1 MGSPATFDTMSPRP
15 SKSSRSK
22 RSKTDSV
29 PRPRNRRVQ
38 ADDAI
43 AEEKVLSKS
52 KGAKSRAKTSGK
64 RSASDRKEQR
74 KLEREARIAER
85 QANRQE
91 RKARWEERMAWS
103 KDPRVKQVT
112 GILALGGGAFMLL
125 AGLSAILTGGDD
137 IRFILSEAQPGAGS
151 YRNLLGALGA
161 KWAFAFM
168 RGGFGIAAPF
178 YGAWLV
184 MAGWAQL
191 APDRAWDLGRG
202 FRNVLAASILLPWSA
217 GLLTLSFDVETG
229 LVTGWGGDHLVGAV
243 GLWLTQWSRFTLG
256 VLGSIL
262 TIVSGYAIWA
272 IFHPGISGQIKDFF
286 ARDFTEEVDVEC
298 EEDEALGEEALP
310 SSNRRKSAREMADEE
325 ESDVNALEPKE
336 GKRET
341 EDPAHRHAAA
351 DAPFDLDGAVPVGTS
366 SVGTKAE
373 LEEVQ
378 PVQEAETE
386 KPVATPAQA
395 EESSPEPDESTPLEV
410 EVAQEENALT
420 EDEIDTRVQAFG
432 EYDPTLELSRYELPN
447 IDLLATHGSGKTE
460 VSHEELEENKK
471 RIEDTLSN
479 YGIEIA
485 SIKASIGPTVTLYEL
500 VPAPGVRIS
509 KIKNLEDDIALSLAA
524 LGIRIIAP
532 IPGRGTIG
540 IEVPNSNPDVVSMR
554 SLIASDKF
562 QNSDAALPIA
572 IGKTISNETYV
583 FDLAKMP
590 HMLMAG
596 ATGQGKSV
604 GLNAMLVSLLYKK
617 HPSQLKFV
625 LVDPKKVELTL
636 FNHIERHYLAK
647 LPDSEEAIITDNT
660 QVVRTIKS
668 LCLEMD
674 QRYELLKNAQCRNLK
689 EYNAK
694 FVRRKLNPEEGHRY
708 LPYIVLV
715 IDEFADLIMTAGKEV
730 EMPIARLAQLARAIG
745 IHLIIA
751 TQRPSVNIITGTI
764 KANFPGRVAF
774 RVTSKVDSRT
784 ILDAGGADQLIGRGD
799 MLLSTGNDL
808 IRLQCGFV
816 DTPEVEAITDFIGS
830 QRGYPDALILPEVPD
845 EHSEQM
851 GDIAAEERDSMFHEA
866 ARILVLHQQGSTSL
880 LQRKLKLGYNR
891 AGRLVD
897 QLEAAGVI
905 GPFEGSKARKVL
917 VPDEASLE
925 QLLRGSSSDDMP
937 ST

>member
-1 MGSPATFDTMSPRP
+1 MSRRAATSRKSRN
-15 SKSSRSK
+15 SKAK
-22 RSKTDSV
+22 AA
-29 PRPRNRRVQ
+29 PRNRRLDEVEL
-38 ADDAI
+38 ATAS
-43 AEEKVLSKS
+43 KVASKT
-52 KGAKSRAKTSGK
+52 KGAKGKKSGAKDGMT
-64 RSASDRKEQR
+64 RREQR
-74 KLEREARIAER
+74 KEERRIRQEERLAAREARREAWR
-85 QANRQE
+85 
-91 RKARWEERMAWS
+91 ERMAWTR
-103 KDPRVKQVT
+103 DPRLKQAV
-112 GILALGGGAFMLL
+112 GILALASGGFMVL
-125 AGLSAILTGGDD
+125 AGVSAVLTGAAD
-137 IRFILSEAQPGAGS
+137 IRLIQGAAAPGEGS
-151 YRNLLGALGA
+151 YANLLGALGA
-161 KWAFAFM
+161 RWAFVFM
-168 RGGFGIAAPF
+168 RGGFGVAAPLF
-178 YGAWLV
+178 GAWLFA
-184 MAGWAQL
+184 AGLRQL
-191 APDRAWDLGRG
+191 APERMPHPGRA
-202 FRNVLAASILLPWSA
+202 FRSVLVAALLLPWA
-217 GLLTLSFDVETG
+217 MGLITLSFDAETG
-229 LVTGWGGDHLVGAV
+229 LVTGWGNDHLVGAV
-243 GLWLTQWSRFTLG
+243 GLWMTQWSRFALG
-256 VLGSIL
+256 LAGSVLAL
-262 TIVSGYAIWA
+262 VAAFALWAVAHPNVSRGLLE
-272 IFHPGISGQIKDFF
+272 FF
-286 ARDFTEEVDVEC
+286 ARAEEPEDGVAQEDASDDGVPEDADTLGETEDESEETAVGEEWDPYMEPERMPATDSEATP
-298 EEDEALGEEALP
+298 EEDE
-310 SSNRRKSAREMADEE
+310 
-325 ESDVNALEPKE
+325 
-336 GKRET
+336 
-341 EDPAHRHAAA
+341 
-351 DAPFDLDGAVPVGTS
+351 DGR
-366 SVGTKAE
+366 
-373 LEEVQ
+373 EVQ
-378 PVQEAETE
+378 GVVPEVAIEPARPSPDPVAPVIPSEPAPEAEPE
-386 KPVATPAQA
+386 SGAT
-395 EESSPEPDESTPLEV
+395 LEV
-410 EVAQEENALT
+410 EEATEEASLT
-420 EDEIDTRVQAFG
+420 EDEIDAKVQAFG
-432 EYDPTLELSRYELPN
+432 EYDPTLELSRFELPN
-447 IDLLATHGSGKTE
+447 IDLLAAHGSGKTE
-460 VSHEELEENKK
+460 VSQEELEANKQ
-471 RIEDTLSN
+471 RIEDTLRN

-647 LPDSEEAIITDNT
+647 LPDTEEAIITDNS

-694 FVRRKLNPEEGHRY
+694 FVRRKLNPENGHRY

-830 QRGYPDALILPEVPD
+830 QRGYPEALMLPEVPD

-851 GDIAAEERDSMFHEA
+851 ADIANEERDSMFEEA

-897 QLEAAGVI
+897 QLEAAGII

-917 VPDEASLE
+917 IPDEASLE
-925 QLLRGSSSDDMP
+925 QLLRGSGSEEE
-937 ST
+937 TTA

>member
-1 MGSPATFDTMSPRP
+1 MEERDA
-15 SKSSRSK
+15 
-22 RSKTDSV
+22 
-29 PRPRNRRVQ
+29 RR
-38 ADDAI
+38 A
-43 AEEKVLSKS
+43 
-52 KGAKSRAKTSGK
+52 
-64 RSASDRKEQR
+64 
-74 KLEREARIAER
+74 
-85 QANRQE
+85 E
-91 RKARWEERMAWS
+91 RKAVWQERTAWLR
-103 KDPRVKQVT
+103 DPRVRQT
-112 GILALGGGAFMLL
+112 GGVLCVAAGSFIL
-125 AGLSAILTGGDD
+125 LSGVSAMLTGAED
-137 IRFILSEAQPGAGS
+137 IRFIQSGTEAGEGS
-151 YRNLLGALGA
+151 FRNFLGALGA
-161 KWAFAFM
+161 RWAFTFM
-168 RGGFGIAAPF
+168 RGGFGIAAPLF
-178 YGAWLV
+178 GAWCLAAGV
-184 MAGWAQL
+184 KLMAPERMPHIG
-191 APDRAWDLGRG
+191 RAL
-202 FRNVLAASILLPWSA
+202 RNVCVAAVLLPWTV
-217 GLLTLSFDVETG
+217 GLLTLSFDAETG
-229 LVTGWGGDHLVGAV
+229 LISGWGNDHLVGAV
-243 GLWLTQWSRFTLG
+243 GLWMTQWSRFALG
-256 VLGSIL
+256 VTGSVL
-262 TIVSGYAIWA
+262 VMAASYAIWA
-272 IFHPGISGQIKDFF
+272 IAHPSVSVGLREFF
-286 ARDFTEEVDVEC
+286 ARDSAWEEEEEAF
-298 EEDEALGEEALP
+298 EEDGAEEIGAGHQEDQTLRQTVSTETTTSVEEQVQGTTDQDGWDPYLDPSRIPVSPDSGEEP
-310 SSNRRKSAREMADEE
+310 QPKKPHARP
-325 ESDVNALEPKE
+325 VVEPE
-336 GKRET
+336 NT
-341 EDPAHRHAAA
+341 DP
-351 DAPFDLDGAVPVGTS
+351 V
-366 SVGTKAE
+366 
-373 LEEVQ
+373 VQ
-378 PVQEAETE
+378 V
-386 KPVATPAQA
+386 
-395 EESSPEPDESTPLEV
+395 PEPAPEVEQEEPNPPTPETGSAVLEV
-410 EVAQEENALT
+410 EVAAEEAALT
-420 EDEIDTRVQAFG
+420 EDEIDAKVQAFG
-432 EYDPTLELSRYELPN
+432 EYDPTLDLSHYELPN
-447 IDLLATHGSGKTE
+447 IDLLASHGSGKTE
-460 VSHEELEENKK
+460 VSHEELEANKK
-471 RIEDTLSN
+471 RIEDTLRN

-647 LPDSEEAIITDNT
+647 LPDTEEAIITDNS

-694 FVRRKLNPEEGHRY
+694 FVRRKLNPENGHRY

-851 GDIAAEERDSMFHEA
+851 ADIAGEERDSLFEEA
-866 ARILVLHQQGSTSL
+866 AKILVLHQQGSTSL

-897 QLEAAGVI
+897 QLEAAGII

-917 VPDEASLE
+917 VPDEMTLE
-925 QLLRGSSSDDMP
+925 QLLRGSGSEHEISD
-937 ST
+937 

>member
-1 MGSPATFDTMSPRP
+1 MSQRAA
-15 SKSSRSK
+15 
-22 RSKTDSV
+22 V
-29 PRPRNRRVQ
+29 PRKSRKSKAKAAPRNRRL
-38 ADDAI
+38 DDAELSS
-43 AEEKVLSKS
+43 AAKVASKPTRKKKAGAASGRKSGPS
-52 KGAKSRAKTSGK
+52 K
-64 RSASDRKEQR
+64 KEQR
-74 KLEREARIAER
+74 AEERRIRMEERNARREERRAQWAER
-85 QANRQE
+85 T
-91 RKARWEERMAWS
+91 AWMR
-103 KDPRVKQVT
+103 DPRVKQTV
-112 GILALGGGAFMLL
+112 GIACAALGGFMVL
-125 AGLSAILTGGDD
+125 AGVSAVLTGAED
-137 IRFILSEAQPGAGS
+137 IRIIQSGTLPGEGS
-151 YRNLLGALGA
+151 YHNLLGALGA
-161 KWAFAFM
+161 RWAFAFM
-168 RGGFGIAAPF
+168 RGGFGIAAPLF
-178 YGAWLV
+178 GVW
-184 MAGWAQL
+184 MAAAGVRLL
-191 APDRAWDLGRG
+191 APDRVPHLGRA
-202 FRNVLAASILLPWSA
+202 FRSVCVAALLLPWTV

-229 LVTGWGGDHLVGAV
+229 LVTGWGNDHLVGAV
-243 GLWLTQWSRFTLG
+243 GLWLTQWSRFALG
-256 VLGSIL
+256 VTGSVMVVASSFAVWAVAHPS
-262 TIVSGYAIWA
+262 VSRGLR
-272 IFHPGISGQIKDFF
+272 DFS
-286 ARDFTEEVDVEC
+286 ARDEAWEGSDTERDQREDEDAELAVDAAEEAPREAPDEWDPYAEPERIPVSEE
-298 EEDEALGEEALP
+298 EEDTAFTPVPDAAEETPAPEPVSAEA
-310 SSNRRKSAREMADEE
+310 
-325 ESDVNALEPKE
+325 
-336 GKRET
+336 
-341 EDPAHRHAAA
+341 
-351 DAPFDLDGAVPVGTS
+351 
-366 SVGTKAE
+366 
-373 LEEVQ
+373 
-378 PVQEAETE
+378 
-386 KPVATPAQA
+386 PVAAP
-395 EESSPEPDESTPLEV
+395 ESEPEPEPEPVVEAPESNHESTTTLEV
-410 EVAQEENALT
+410 EVAAEEAALT
-420 EDEIDTRVQAFG
+420 EDEIDAKVQAFG
-432 EYDPTLELSRYELPN
+432 EYDPTLDLSRFELPN
-447 IDLLATHGSGKTE
+447 IDLLASHGSGKTE
-460 VSHEELEENKK
+460 VSQEELEANKQ
-471 RIEDTLSN
+471 RIEDTLRN

-647 LPDSEEAIITDNT
+647 LPDTEEAIITDNS

-694 FVRRKLNPEEGHRY
+694 FVRRKLNPENGHRY

-830 QRGYPDALILPEVPD
+830 QRGYPEALMLPEVPD

-851 GDIAAEERDSMFHEA
+851 ADIAGEDRDSLFEEA
-866 ARILVLHQQGSTSL
+866 AKILVLHQQGSTSL

-897 QLEAAGVI
+897 QLEAAGII

-917 VPDEASLE
+917 VPDEATLE
-925 QLLRGSSSDDMP
+925 QLLRGSGSEEEITD
-937 ST
+937 